1 MHANCSPSSSAE
13 QFWVADTGVTAHMTS
28 DLSQLSLA
36 TPFLGNET
44 ITHCGGFRF
53 ICDAFGFWIQD
64 KLTGSVLLK
73 GLCRAG
79 LYSIP
84 FFPSQP
90 HPTPAASLIKQHFC
104 FLGHP
109 VNTSLWHK
117 RFGHP
122 SNIIT
127 TALLHHSQV
136 PFSSDKVQSVC
147 HHCLEGKLAKLP
159 FHYPTVKSVK
169 PLEVIHND
177 VWGPSPTI
185 SVEGFKYYVS
195 FVDECTRFTWLFP
208 MINKAEVYSIS
219 VYFHAYLVTQ
229 FSASLKV
236 FQSDGGG
243 EYLSHKFQHY
253 LLARATQ
260 SPLLVDPDFQPESLR
275 VVLPLQPV
283 NLHPMTTR
291 SKNGISKRK
300 AFSAST
306 SIDLSTIEPSSF
318 KAASQSPEWQSA
330 MREEIEALHAQGTWD
345 LVPLPAH
352 KNLVGCKWVYRIKKN
367 ADGSIAS
374 YKARLVAKGFS
385 QEEGIDYYET
395 FSPVVKPTTVR
406 LVLALAAQFQWS
418 LRQLDVKN
426 AFLHGVLQEEVYMT
440 QPQGFENKQYSSD
453 FVCRLKKS
461 FYGLKQ
467 APRAWNERF
476 TSFLPSLGFQASN
489 ADPSLFIHH
498 SSLGTV
504 VLLLYVDD
512 IILTGSNSSLIT
524 SSAGLFVSQTKYVK
538 ELLSK
543 VDLQDSKPCPTP
555 CLPYHRLLKDDGKP
569 YSHPEQY
576 RSIVGALQ
584 YLTFTRPYIAFS
596 VNQACQFMHNPMES
610 HVVAV
615 KRILRYLKGTID
627 FGIWFKP
634 SLLHLQAYSD
644 AGWAGDPNDRRSVSG
659 FIVYLGSSPI
669 SWASKKQHIVSRSST
684 EAEYRALAIAAA
696 ELAWIRQL
704 FCDMH
709 VPLHV
714 PSLIHCDN
722 ISAIA
727 LSSNRVSFPN
737 ETSTD

>member
-1 MHANCSPSSSAE
+1 MERFFFEEEADLGISFHLVQDRIKLHLILALASLVRVLVSVQCQICWKYGHTAIQCYHRGNFSYQGKPPSSNLTAMHANCSPSSSAE
-13 QFWVADTGVTAHMTS
+13 QFWVADTGATAHMTS

-44 ITHCGGFRF
+44 ITTAGV
-53 ICDAFGFWIQD
+53 QD

-127 TALLHHSQV
+127 TALLH
-136 PFSSDKVQSVC
+136 QS
-147 HHCLEGKLAKLP
+147 
-159 FHYPTVKSVK
+159 
-169 PLEVIHND
+169 
-177 VWGPSPTI
+177 
-185 SVEGFKYYVS
+185 
-195 FVDECTRFTWLFP
+195 
-208 MINKAEVYSIS
+208 
-219 VYFHAYLVTQ
+219 Q

-253 LLARATQ
+253 LLARVSPFLFSSPSISFTNTVLSPIPSLSISSPSPSTYEANEPLTALPPSSLPASPSATQPATQ
-260 SPLLVDPDFQPESLR
+260 SPLPVDPDFQPESLR
-275 VVLPLQPV
+275 VVLPLP
-283 NLHPMTTR
+283 P
-291 SKNGISKRK
+291 
-300 AFSAST
+300 
-306 SIDLSTIEPSSF
+306 
-318 KAASQSPEWQSA
+318 AASQSPEWQSA

-367 ADGSIAS
+367 ADGSIARH
-374 YKARLVAKGFS
+374 KARLVAKGFS
-385 QEEGIDYYET
+385 QEEGIDYYEP
-395 FSPVVKPTTVR
+395 SV
-406 LVLALAAQFQWS
+406 
-418 LRQLDVKN
+418 
-426 AFLHGVLQEEVYMT
+426 
-440 QPQGFENKQYSSD
+440 
-453 FVCRLKKS
+453 RLKKS
-461 FYGLKQ
+461 LYGLKQ

-524 SSAGLFVSQTKYVK
+524 SVISALTQEFDMKDLGQLTYFLGLQISYQSAGLFVSQTKYIK
-538 ELLSK
+538 ELLDK
-543 VDLQDSKPCPTP
+543 T
-555 CLPYHRLLKDDGKP
+555 LKDDGKP

-584 YLTFTRPYIAFS
+584 YLTFTRPDIAFS

-634 SLLHLQAYSD
+634 GLLHLHAYSD
-644 AGWAGDPNDRRSVSG
+644 ADWAGDPNDRRSVSEAT
-659 FIVYLGSSPI
+659 Y
-669 SWASKKQHIVSRSST
+669 VSRSST

-704 FCDMH
+704 FCDLH
-709 VPLHV
+709 VPLHERV
-714 PSLIHCDN
+714 IRGDLHVQHVSSADQFADILTKGLSIPLFQHHCSNLMLGSSKHEIEGACKDIKGPN
-722 ISAIA
+722 SATCQKIEEE
-727 LSSNRVSFPN
+727 SC
-737 ETSTD
+737 